1 MARNGEFHRLTVELD
16 EQTSEYIRMEAAK
29 SKVSMSD
36 MVRTWIKNEK
46 NGRAKE
52 EKKAKRKGT
61 PQEQYLQELEDRWG
75 LWSCA
80 KAVGVSRGEVK
91 AWLNDPEFATNVSDA
106 QSEYIEKREQVL
118 INMADGT
125 CFGQFNA
132 AIAFLNAHHPQYGRV
147 KGEFLNKFIA
157 PLLNSIQK
165 ILAELTNEDTAARVM
180 EALRNDAEC
189 RIAQFTV

>member
-1 MARNGEFHRLTVELD
+1 MARVADTHRLTIELD
-16 EQTSEYIRMEAAK
+16 EQTSEYIRMEAARR
-29 SKVSMSD
+29 KVTMSD
-36 MVRTWIKNEK
+36 MVRQWIKQEK
-46 NGRAKE
+46 EGKARE
-52 EKKAKRKGT
+52 EKKTKRKGT

-80 KAVGVSRGEVK
+80 KAVGVSRTDVK
-91 AWLNDPEFATNVSDA
+91 TWLNNPEFAMNVSDA

-165 ILAELTNEDTAARVM
+165 IIAELTNEETAARVM
-180 EALRNDAEC
+180 ESLRNDAEC